1 MILFKFN
8 YQIFAMKKFILYFL
22 ISITSILSLL
32 IVSNIIKNNI
42 HEKISKSNEE
52 QSKELVLKSLKTQVK
67 NTNFD
72 YLNVQRPDF
81 VEIAK
86 KSINTVVHVKS
97 SSSGGD
103 YSIEDFI
110 FGRSQRGPRMGSGSG
125 VIISSDGYI
134 VTNHHVIETAEDI
147 QITTNNNQSY
157 DAKIIGSDEQ
167 NDIALL
173 KIETNDELPYAV
185 FGDSDTTQIGE
196 WVLAVGNPFNLT
208 STVTAGIISAKSRNL
223 DPTGRTTQSYIQT
236 DAAVNPGN
244 SGGALI
250 NNKGELIGI
259 NTAIQTQTGSYVG
272 YSFAVP
278 SNIAKK
284 VIEDILEYGNVQY
297 GFLGVTGTSL
307 NSFRAKELDV
317 LDTEGFFISGIDK
330 ESGANS
336 AGMKIGDI
344 IKDIDGIKISK
355 FSDLKGYLNTKRPND
370 IVEVNLKRDNQ
381 SKKVKVRLN
390 RNERI
395 NFYLIGILKNLN
407 PDELLERNLD
417 DGVKISEFNSDYKSY
432 WEDYGVKENDII
444 KKINGEDIKS
454 ISDIDKIVSSRK
466 YYDPISIEILTQENK
481 LERFN
486 FR

>member
-1 MILFKFN
+1 
-8 YQIFAMKKFILYFL
+8 MKKFIFYFFV
-22 ISITSILSLL
+22 SIISILSVVL
-32 IVSNIIKNNI
+32 VTNIIRNNI
-42 HEKISKSNEE
+42 QEEISKLKEE
-52 QSKELVLKSLKTQVK
+52 QSKDLVLKSFKTQAK
-67 NTNFD
+67 NTNFN
-72 YLNVQRPDF
+72 YLDVQRPDF

-110 FGRSQRGPRMGSGSG
+110 FGRSQRRPQMGSGSG

-134 VTNHHVIETAEDI
+134 ITNHHVIETAEDI

-157 DAKIIGSDEQ
+157 NAKIIGSDEQ

-185 FGDSDTTQIGE
+185 FGDSDSTQIGE

-250 NNKGELIGI
+250 NDKGELIGI

-317 LDTEGFFISGIDK
+317 EDTEGFFINGIDK

-336 AGMKIGDI
+336 AGIKIGDI

-355 FSDLKGYLNTKRPND
+355 FSDLKGYLNTKRPDD
-370 IVEVNLKRDNQ
+370 IVEVNLKRDNV
-381 SKKVKVRLN
+381 SKKVRVQLN
-390 RNERI
+390 KNERI
-395 NFYLIGILKNLN
+395 NFYLIGILKNMSSS
-407 PDELLERNLD
+407 ELIDRDLER
-417 DGVKISEFNSDYKSY
+417 GVKISEFNSDYKSY
-432 WEDYGVKENDII
+432 WEDYGVEENDII
-444 KKINGEDIKS
+444 KKINGEEINS
-454 ISDIDKIVSSRK
+454 IADIDKIVKSRK
-466 YYDPISIEILTQENK
+466 YYDPISIEILTKDNK

>member
-1 MILFKFN
+1 
-8 YQIFAMKKFILYFL
+8 MKKLFTYSFGVI
-22 ISITSILSLL
+22 SLL
-32 IVSNIIKNNI
+32 ISVIFISNFINNNI
-42 HEKISKSNEE
+42 EKRINEIKE
-52 QSKELVLKSLKTQVK
+52 ENNKELFLKNFKQTQ
-67 NTNFD
+67 NTEFSA
-72 YLNVQRPDF
+72 LNIQRPDF

-97 SSSGGD
+97 SSANSD
-103 YSIEDFI
+103 FSIEDFI
-110 FGRSQRGPRMGSGSG
+110 FGRNQRRPQIGSGSG

-134 VTNHHVIETAEDI
+134 ITNHHVIETAEDI
-147 QITTNNNQSY
+147 QITTNDNQSY

-173 KIETNDELPYAV
+173 KIESEDELPYAI
-185 FGDSDTTQIGE
+185 FGDSDSTQIGE

-208 STVTAGIISAKSRNL
+208 STVTAGIISAKSRSL

-284 VIEDILEYGNVQY
+284 VIEDILEYGIVQY

-307 NSFRAKELDV
+307 NSFRARELNVD
-317 LDTEGFFISGIDK
+317 DTEGFFINGIDK
-330 ESGANS
+330 ESGANT
-336 AGMKIGDI
+336 AGIKTGDI

-355 FSDLKGYLNTKRPND
+355 FADLKGYLNTKRPND
-370 IVEVNLKRDNQ
+370 IVEINLKRNNE
-381 SKKVKVRLN
+381 SKRIKVQLN
-390 RNERI
+390 KNERI
-395 NFYLIGILKNLN
+395 NFYLIGILKNMTDKELN
-407 PDELLERNLD
+407 ERDLD
-417 DGVKISEFNSDYKSY
+417 RGVKISEFNSDYKSY
-432 WEDYGVKENDII
+432 WQDYGVKENDVI
-444 KKINGEDIKS
+444 KKINGEEINS
-454 ISDIDKIVSSRK
+454 ISDINKIVKSRK
-466 YYDPISIEILTQENK
+466 YYDPISIEILTSDNK

>member
-1 MILFKFN
+1 MKKILIYSVGIVSLILF
-8 YQIFAMKKFILYFL
+8 M
-22 ISITSILSLL
+22 LL
-32 IVSNIIKNNI
+32 TTHYIKSTIESNI
-42 HEKISKSNEE
+42 EKIKSDNSKQVMLGNF
-52 QSKELVLKSLKTQVK
+52 KKTRNNDLTFL
-67 NTNFD
+67 NT
-72 YLNVQRPDF
+72 QTPDF

-97 SSSGGD
+97 ASSNSSD
-103 YSIEDFI
+103 FSIEDFL
-110 FGRSQRGPRMGSGSG
+110 FGRAQKRPQMGSGSG
-125 VIISSDGYI
+125 VIVSSDGYI
-134 VTNHHVIETAEDI
+134 ITNHHVIETAEEI
-147 QITTNNNQSY
+147 QITTNDNQSY
-157 DAKIIGSDEQ
+157 EAKIIGSDEQ

-173 KIETNDELPYAV
+173 KIESSEDLPYAV
-185 FGDSDTTQIGE
+185 FGDSDSTQIGE

-208 STVTAGIISAKSRNL
+208 STVTAGIISAKSRSL

-250 NNKGELIGI
+250 NEKGELIGI

-284 VIEDILEYGNVQY
+284 VIEDILEYGIVQY

-307 NSFRAKELDV
+307 NSARAKELDV
-317 LDTEGFFISGIDK
+317 SDTEGFYINGIDK
-330 ESGANS
+330 ESGAKS
-336 AGMKIGDI
+336 AGIKIGDI

-370 IVEVNLKRDNQ
+370 IVNINLKRDNE
-381 SKKVKVRLN
+381 SRKVSVQLN

-395 NFYLIGILKNLN
+395 NFYLIGILKNMSQKELSEKELN
-407 PDELLERNLD
+407 Q
-417 DGVKISEFNSDYKSY
+417 GVKISEFNSDYKNY
-432 WEDYGVKENDII
+432 WEDYGVKEGDVI
-444 KKINGEDIKS
+444 KKINGTVINS
-454 ISDIDKIVSSRK
+454 ISDIDKIVKSRN
-466 YYDPISIEILTQENK
+466 YYDPVTIEILTADNK
-481 LERFN
+481 TERFN

>member
-1 MILFKFN
+1 
-8 YQIFAMKKFILYFL
+8 MKKFIFYFFV
-22 ISITSILSLL
+22 SIISILS
-32 IVSNIIKNNI
+32 IVLVTNIIRNNI
-42 HEKISKSNEE
+42 QEEISKLKEE
-52 QSKELVLKSLKTQVK
+52 QSKDLVLKSFKTQAK
-67 NTNFD
+67 NTNFN
-72 YLNVQRPDF
+72 YLDVQRPDF

-110 FGRSQRGPRMGSGSG
+110 FGRSQRRPQMGSGSG

-134 VTNHHVIETAEDI
+134 ITNHHVIETAEDI

-185 FGDSDTTQIGE
+185 FGDSDSTQIGE

-250 NNKGELIGI
+250 NDKGELIGI

-317 LDTEGFFISGIDK
+317 EDTEGFFINGIDK

-336 AGMKIGDI
+336 AGIKIGDI

-355 FSDLKGYLNTKRPND
+355 FSDLKGYLNTKRPDD
-370 IVEVNLKRDNQ
+370 IVEVNLKRDNV
-381 SKKVKVRLN
+381 SKKVRVQLN
-390 RNERI
+390 KNERI
-395 NFYLIGILKNLN
+395 NFYLIGILKNMSSS
-407 PDELLERNLD
+407 ELIDRDLER
-417 DGVKISEFNSDYKSY
+417 GVKD
-432 WEDYGVKENDII
+432 
-444 KKINGEDIKS
+444 
-454 ISDIDKIVSSRK
+454 
-466 YYDPISIEILTQENK
+466 
-481 LERFN
+481 
-486 FR
+486 FRI

>member
-1 MILFKFN
+1 
-8 YQIFAMKKFILYFL
+8 MKKFIFYFF
-22 ISITSILSLL
+22 ISTLSILS
-32 IVSNIIKNNI
+32 IVLVTNIIRNNI
-42 HEKISKSNEE
+42 QEEISKLKEE
-52 QSKELVLKSLKTQVK
+52 QSKDLVLKSFKTQAK
-67 NTNFD
+67 NTNFN
-72 YLNVQRPDF
+72 YLDVQRPDF

-110 FGRSQRGPRMGSGSG
+110 FGRSQRRPQMGSGSG

-134 VTNHHVIETAEDI
+134 ITNHHVIETAEDI

-185 FGDSDTTQIGE
+185 FGDSDSTQIGE

-250 NNKGELIGI
+250 NDKGELIGI

-317 LDTEGFFISGIDK
+317 EDTEGFFINGIDK

-336 AGMKIGDI
+336 AGIKIGDI

-355 FSDLKGYLNTKRPND
+355 FSDLKGYLNTKRPDD
-370 IVEVNLKRDNQ
+370 IVEVNLKRDNV
-381 SKKVKVRLN
+381 SKKVRVQLN
-390 RNERI
+390 KNERI
-395 NFYLIGILKNLN
+395 NFYLIGILKNMSSS
-407 PDELLERNLD
+407 ELIDRDLER
-417 DGVKISEFNSDYKSY
+417 GVKISEFNSDYKSY
-432 WEDYGVKENDII
+432 WEDYGVEENDII
-444 KKINGEDIKS
+444 KKINGEEINS
-454 ISDIDKIVSSRK
+454 IADIDKIVKSRK
-466 YYDPISIEILTQENK
+466 YYDPISIEILTKDNK

>member
-1 MILFKFN
+1 
-8 YQIFAMKKFILYFL
+8 MKKFIFYFFVF
-22 ISITSILSLL
+22 IISILSIVL
-32 IVSNIIKNNI
+32 ITNIIRNNI
-42 HEKISKSNEE
+42 QEEISKLKEE
-52 QSKELVLKSLKTQVK
+52 QSKDLVLKSFKTQAK
-67 NTNFD
+67 NTNFN
-72 YLNVQRPDF
+72 YLDVQRPDF

-110 FGRSQRGPRMGSGSG
+110 FGRSQRRPQMGSGSG

-134 VTNHHVIETAEDI
+134 ITNHHVIETAEDI

-185 FGDSDTTQIGE
+185 FGDSDSTQIGE

-250 NNKGELIGI
+250 NDKGELIGI

-317 LDTEGFFISGIDK
+317 EDTEGFFINGIDK
-330 ESGANS
+330 ESGAYS
-336 AGMKIGDI
+336 AGLKIGDI

-355 FSDLKGYLNTKRPND
+355 FSDLKGYLNTKRPDD
-370 IVEVNLKRDNQ
+370 IVEVNLKRDNV
-381 SKKVKVRLN
+381 SEKVRVQLN
-390 RNERI
+390 KNERI
-395 NFYLIGILKNLN
+395 NFYLIGILKNMSSS
-407 PDELLERNLD
+407 ELIDRDLER
-417 DGVKISEFNSDYKSY
+417 GVKISEFNSDYKSY
-432 WEDYGVKENDII
+432 WEDYGVEENDII
-444 KKINGEDIKS
+444 KKINGEEINS
-454 ISDIDKIVSSRK
+454 IADIDKIVKSRK
-466 YYDPISIEILTQENK
+466 YYDPISIEILTKDNK

>member
-1 MILFKFN
+1 MKKILIYSFGIVSLILF
-8 YQIFAMKKFILYFL
+8 M
-22 ISITSILSLL
+22 LL
-32 IVSNIIKNNI
+32 TTYYIKSTIESNI
-42 HEKISKSNEE
+42 EKIKSDN
-52 QSKELVLKSLKTQVK
+52 SKEVMLENFKKTR
-67 NTNFD
+67 NDDLT
-72 YLNVQRPDF
+72 YLNTQTPDF

-97 SSSGGD
+97 ASSNSSD
-103 YSIEDFI
+103 FSIEDFL
-110 FGRSQRGPRMGSGSG
+110 FGRAQKRPQMGSGSG

-134 VTNHHVIETAEDI
+134 ITNHHVIETAEDI
-147 QITTNNNQSY
+147 QITTNDNQSY
-157 DAKIIGSDEQ
+157 EAKIIGSDEQ

-173 KIETNDELPYAV
+173 KIESSEELPYAV
-185 FGDSDTTQIGE
+185 FGDSDSTQIGE

-208 STVTAGIISAKSRNL
+208 STVTAGIISAKSRSL

-250 NNKGELIGI
+250 NDKGELIGI

-284 VIEDILEYGNVQY
+284 VIEDILEYGMVQY

-307 NSFRAKELDV
+307 NSARAKELDV
-317 LDTEGFFISGIDK
+317 SDTEGFYINGIDK
-330 ESGANS
+330 ESGAKS
-336 AGMKIGDI
+336 AGIKIGDI

-370 IVEVNLKRDNQ
+370 IVNINLKRDNE
-381 SKKVKVRLN
+381 SRKVSVQLN

-395 NFYLIGILKNLN
+395 NFYLIGILKNMSQKELSEKELN
-407 PDELLERNLD
+407 Q
-417 DGVKISEFNSDYKSY
+417 GVKISEFNSDYKNY
-432 WEDYGVKENDII
+432 WEDYGVKEGDVI
-444 KKINGEDIKS
+444 KKINGTVINS
-454 ISDIDKIVSSRK
+454 IADIDKIVKSRN
-466 YYDPISIEILTQENK
+466 YYDPVTIEILTADNNT
-481 LERFN
+481 ERFN

>member
-1 MILFKFN
+1 
-8 YQIFAMKKFILYFL
+8 MKKIFFY
-22 ISITSILSLL
+22 SIGLLVLTSSVLFTFSYINYS
-32 IVSNIIKNNI
+32 IE
-42 HEKISKSNEE
+42 EKIDKINNDK
-52 QSKELVLKSLKTQVK
+52 SKELMLDNFKKTQ
-67 NTNFD
+67 NTNFS
-72 YLNVQRPDF
+72 YLDSQKPDF

-97 SSSGGD
+97 ASSSESD
-103 YSIEDFI
+103 FSIEDFL
-110 FGRSQRGPRMGSGSG
+110 FGRVQRKPQLGSGSG

-134 VTNHHVIETAEDI
+134 VTNHHVIENAENI
-147 QITTNNNQSY
+147 QITSNNNQSY
-157 DAKIIGSDEQ
+157 NAKIIGSDEQ

-173 KIETNDELPYAV
+173 KIESLEELPYAV
-185 FGDSDTTQIGE
+185 FGDSDSTQIGE

-208 STVTAGIISAKSRNL
+208 STVTAGIISAKSRSL

-250 NNKGELIGI
+250 NEKGELIGI

-284 VIEDILEYGNVQY
+284 VIEDILEYGIVQY
-297 GFLGVTGTSL
+297 GFLGITGTSL
-307 NSFRAKELDV
+307 NSSRANELNV
-317 LDTEGFFISGIDK
+317 SDTEGFYINGIDK
-330 ESGANS
+330 ESGAKS
-336 AGMKIGDI
+336 AGVQIGDI

-370 IVEVNLKRDNQ
+370 VVSINLKRANE
-381 SKKVKVRLN
+381 SKKIMVQLN

-395 NFYLIGILKNLN
+395 NFYLIGILKNMSAN
-407 PDELLERNLD
+407 ELTKKD
-417 DGVKISEFNSDYKSY
+417 FDKGVKISEFNNDYKSY
-432 WEDYGVKENDII
+432 WEDYGINEGDVI
-444 KKINGEDIKS
+444 KKINGTMINS
-454 ISDIDKIVSSRK
+454 ISDVDKIVKSRN
-466 YYDPISIEILTQENK
+466 YYDPVTIEILTADNK

>member
-1 MILFKFN
+1 MKKILIYSFGIVSLILF
-8 YQIFAMKKFILYFL
+8 M
-22 ISITSILSLL
+22 LL
-32 IVSNIIKNNI
+32 TTYYIKSTIESNI
-42 HEKISKSNEE
+42 EKIKSDN
-52 QSKELVLKSLKTQVK
+52 SKEVMLENFKKTRNNDLTFL
-67 NTNFD
+67 NT
-72 YLNVQRPDF
+72 QTPDF

-97 SSSGGD
+97 ASSNSGEF
-103 YSIEDFI
+103 SIEDFI
-110 FGRSQRGPRMGSGSG
+110 FGRTNRRSQIGSGSG

-134 VTNHHVIETAEDI
+134 ITNHHVIETAEDI
-147 QITTNNNQSY
+147 QVTTNDNQSY
-157 DAKIIGSDEQ
+157 NAKIIGSDEQ

-173 KIETNDELPYAV
+173 KIDTSDELPYAV
-185 FGDSDTTQIGE
+185 FGDSDSTQIGE

-208 STVTAGIISAKSRNL
+208 STVTAGIISAKSRSL

-284 VIEDILEYGNVQY
+284 VIEDILEYGMVQY

-307 NSFRAKELDV
+307 NSFRAKELEV
-317 LDTEGFFISGIDK
+317 LDTEGFYINGIDK
-330 ESGANS
+330 ESGAKT
-336 AGMKIGDI
+336 AGIKIGDI

-355 FSDLKGYLNTKRPND
+355 FSDLKGYLNTKRPDD
-370 IVEVNLKRDNQ
+370 IVEINLKRDDE
-381 SKKVKVRLN
+381 SRKIMVKLN
-390 RNERI
+390 SNERI
-395 NFYLIGILKNLN
+395 NFYLIGILKNMNSEDLKKKN
-407 PDELLERNLD
+407 IDK
-417 DGVKISEFNSDYKSY
+417 GVKISEFNDDYKSY
-432 WEDYGVKENDII
+432 WKEYGIIEGDVI
-444 KKINGEDIKS
+444 KKINGNEINS
-454 ISDIDKIVSSRK
+454 IVDIDKIVKSRN
-466 YYDPISIEILTQENK
+466 YYDPITIEILTQENK
-481 LERFN
+481 TERFN

>member
-1 MILFKFN
+1 
-8 YQIFAMKKFILYFL
+8 MKKFIFYFFV
-22 ISITSILSLL
+22 SIISILS
-32 IVSNIIKNNI
+32 IVLVTNIISDNI
-42 HEKISKSNEE
+42 QEEISKLKEE
-52 QSKELVLKSLKTQVK
+52 QSKDLVLKSFKTQAK
-67 NTNFD
+67 NTNFN
-72 YLNVQRPDF
+72 YLDVQRPDF

-97 SSSGGD
+97 SSSEGD

-110 FGRSQRGPRMGSGSG
+110 FGRSQRRPQMGSGSG

-134 VTNHHVIETAEDI
+134 ITNHHVIETAEDI

-185 FGDSDTTQIGE
+185 FGDSDSTQIGE

-250 NNKGELIGI
+250 NDKGELIGI

-284 VIEDILEYGNVQY
+284 VIEDILEYGIVQY

-307 NSFRAKELDV
+307 NSARAKELDV
-317 LDTEGFFISGIDK
+317 SDTEGFYINGIDK
-330 ESGANS
+330 ESGAKS
-336 AGMKIGDI
+336 AGIKIGDI

-370 IVEVNLKRDNQ
+370 IVNINLKRDNE
-381 SKKVKVRLN
+381 SRKVSVQLN

-395 NFYLIGILKNLN
+395 NFYLIGILKNMSQKELN
-407 PDELLERNLD
+407 QRELSQ
-417 DGVKISEFNSDYKSY
+417 GVKISEFNADYKNY
-432 WEDYGVKENDII
+432 WEDYGVKEGDVI
-444 KKINGEDIKS
+444 KKINGTIINS
-454 ISDIDKIVSSRK
+454 ISDIDKIVKSRN
-466 YYDPISIEILTQENK
+466 YYDPVTIEILTADNK
-481 LERFN
+481 TERFN

>member
-1 MILFKFN
+1 MKKILIYSVGIVSSILF
-8 YQIFAMKKFILYFL
+8 M
-22 ISITSILSLL
+22 LL
-32 IVSNIIKNNI
+32 TTYYIKSTIESNI
-42 HEKISKSNEE
+42 EKIKSDN
-52 QSKELVLKSLKTQVK
+52 SKEVMLENFKKTR
-67 NTNFD
+67 NNDLT
-72 YLNVQRPDF
+72 YLNTQTPDF

-97 SSSGGD
+97 ASSNSSD
-103 YSIEDFI
+103 FSIEDFL
-110 FGRSQRGPRMGSGSG
+110 FGRAQKRPQMGSGSG

-134 VTNHHVIETAEDI
+134 ITNHHVIETAEDI
-147 QITTNNNQSY
+147 QITTNDNQSY
-157 DAKIIGSDEQ
+157 EAKIIGSDEQ

-173 KIETNDELPYAV
+173 KIESSEELPYAV
-185 FGDSDTTQIGE
+185 FGDSDSTQIGE

-208 STVTAGIISAKSRNL
+208 STVTAGIISAKSRSL

-250 NNKGELIGI
+250 NDKGELIGI

-284 VIEDILEYGNVQY
+284 VIEDILEYGIVQY

-307 NSFRAKELDV
+307 NSARAKELDV
-317 LDTEGFFISGIDK
+317 SDTEGFYINGIDK
-330 ESGANS
+330 ESGAKS
-336 AGMKIGDI
+336 AGIKIGDI

-370 IVEVNLKRDNQ
+370 IVNINLKRDNE
-381 SKKVKVRLN
+381 SRKVSVQLN

-395 NFYLIGILKNLN
+395 NFYLIGILKNMSQKELSEKELN
-407 PDELLERNLD
+407 Q
-417 DGVKISEFNSDYKSY
+417 GVKISEFNSDYKNY
-432 WEDYGVKENDII
+432 WEDYGVKEGDVI
-444 KKINGEDIKS
+444 KKINGTVINS
-454 ISDIDKIVSSRK
+454 IADIDKIVKSRN
-466 YYDPISIEILTQENK
+466 YYDPVTIEILTTDNK
-481 LERFN
+481 TERFN

>member
-1 MILFKFN
+1 MKKILIYSVGIVSLILF
-8 YQIFAMKKFILYFL
+8 M
-22 ISITSILSLL
+22 LL
-32 IVSNIIKNNI
+32 TTYYIKSTIESNI
-42 HEKISKSNEE
+42 EKIKSDN
-52 QSKELVLKSLKTQVK
+52 SKEVILENFKKTR
-67 NTNFD
+67 NNDLT
-72 YLNVQRPDF
+72 YLNTQTPDF

-97 SSSGGD
+97 ASSNSSD
-103 YSIEDFI
+103 FSIEDFL
-110 FGRSQRGPRMGSGSG
+110 FGRAQKRPQMGSGSG

-134 VTNHHVIETAEDI
+134 ITNHHVIETAEDI
-147 QITTNNNQSY
+147 QITTNDNQSY
-157 DAKIIGSDEQ
+157 EAKIIGSDEQ

-173 KIETNDELPYAV
+173 KIESSEELPYAV
-185 FGDSDTTQIGE
+185 FGDSDSTQIGE

-208 STVTAGIISAKSRNL
+208 STVTAGIISAKSRSL

-250 NNKGELIGI
+250 NDKGELIGI

-284 VIEDILEYGNVQY
+284 VIEDILEYGIVQY
-297 GFLGVTGTSL
+297 GFLGITGTSL
-307 NSFRAKELDV
+307 NSARAKNLDV
-317 LDTEGFFISGIDK
+317 SDTEGFYINGIDK
-330 ESGANS
+330 ESGAKS
-336 AGMKIGDI
+336 AGIKIGDI

-370 IVEVNLKRDNQ
+370 IVNINLKRDNE
-381 SKKVKVRLN
+381 SRKVSVQLN

-395 NFYLIGILKNLN
+395 NFYLIGILKNMSQKELSEKELN
-407 PDELLERNLD
+407 Q
-417 DGVKISEFNSDYKSY
+417 GVKISEFNSDYKNY
-432 WEDYGVKENDII
+432 WEDYGVKEGDVI
-444 KKINGEDIKS
+444 KKINGTLINT
-454 ISDIDKIVSSRK
+454 ISDIDKIVKSRN
-466 YYDPISIEILTQENK
+466 YYDPVTIEILTADNK
-481 LERFN
+481 TERFN

>member
-1 MILFKFN
+1 MRKIIIYSFGFICLMLSVLLLSIYIN
-8 YQIFAMKKFILYFL
+8 Y
-22 ISITSILSLL
+22 
-32 IVSNIIKNNI
+32 NI
-42 HEKISKSNEE
+42 EKEISKVKTEK
-52 QSKELVLKSLKTQVK
+52 SKELILQSFKKTQ
-67 NTNFD
+67 NSNFS
-72 YLNVQRPDF
+72 YLNTERPDF

-97 SSSGGD
+97 ASSNSSEF
-103 YSIEDFI
+103 SIEDFI
-110 FGRSQRGPRMGSGSG
+110 FGRTNRRPQIGSGSG

-134 VTNHHVIETAEDI
+134 ITNHHVIETAEDI
-147 QITTNNNQSY
+147 QVTTNDNQSY
-157 DAKIIGSDEQ
+157 NAKIIGSDEQ

-173 KIETNDELPYAV
+173 KIDTSDELPYAV
-185 FGDSDTTQIGE
+185 FGDSDSTQIGE

-208 STVTAGIISAKSRNL
+208 STVTAGIISAKSRSL

-284 VIEDILEYGNVQY
+284 VIEDILEYGMVQY

-307 NSFRAKELDV
+307 NSFRAKELEV
-317 LDTEGFFISGIDK
+317 LDTEGFYINGIDK
-330 ESGANS
+330 ESGAKT
-336 AGMKIGDI
+336 AGIKIGDI

-355 FSDLKGYLNTKRPND
+355 FSDLKGYLNTKRPDD
-370 IVEVNLKRDNQ
+370 IVEINLKRDDE
-381 SKKVKVRLN
+381 SRKIMVKLN
-390 RNERI
+390 SNERI
-395 NFYLIGILKNLN
+395 NFYLIGILKNMN
-407 PDELLERNLD
+407 PEDLKIKNLD
-417 DGVKISEFNSDYKSY
+417 KGVKISEFNDDYKSY
-432 WEDYGVKENDII
+432 WKEYGVIEGDVI
-444 KKINGEDIKS
+444 KKINGNEINS
-454 ISDIDKIVSSRK
+454 IVDIDKIVKSRN
-466 YYDPISIEILTQENK
+466 YYDPITIEILTKENK
-481 LERFN
+481 TERFN

>member
-1 MILFKFN
+1 
-8 YQIFAMKKFILYFL
+8 MKKLFTYSFGVI
-22 ISITSILSLL
+22 SLL
-32 IVSNIIKNNI
+32 ISAIFISNFINNNI
-42 HEKISKSNEE
+42 EKRINEIKE
-52 QSKELVLKSLKTQVK
+52 ENNKELFLKNFKQTQ
-67 NTNFD
+67 NTEFSG
-72 YLNVQRPDF
+72 LNIQRPDF

-97 SSSGGD
+97 SSANSD
-103 YSIEDFI
+103 FSIEDFI
-110 FGRSQRGPRMGSGSG
+110 FGRNQRRPQIGSGSG

-134 VTNHHVIETAEDI
+134 ITNHHVIETAEDI
-147 QITTNNNQSY
+147 QITTNDNQSY

-173 KIETNDELPYAV
+173 KIESEDELPYAI
-185 FGDSDTTQIGE
+185 FGDSDSTQIGE

-208 STVTAGIISAKSRNL
+208 STVTAGIISAKSRSL

-284 VIEDILEYGNVQY
+284 VIEDILEYGIVQY

-307 NSFRAKELDV
+307 NSFRARELNVD
-317 LDTEGFFISGIDK
+317 DTEGFFINGIDK
-330 ESGANS
+330 ESGANT
-336 AGMKIGDI
+336 AGIKTGDI

-355 FSDLKGYLNTKRPND
+355 FADLKGYLNTKRPND
-370 IVEVNLKRDNQ
+370 IVEINLKRNNE
-381 SKKVKVRLN
+381 SKRIKVQLN
-390 RNERI
+390 KNERI
-395 NFYLIGILKNLN
+395 NFYLIGILKNMTDKELN
-407 PDELLERNLD
+407 ERDLD
-417 DGVKISEFNSDYKSY
+417 RGVKISEFNSDYKSY
-432 WEDYGVKENDII
+432 WQDYGVKENDVI
-444 KKINGEDIKS
+444 KKINGEEINS
-454 ISDIDKIVSSRK
+454 ISDINKIVKSRK
-466 YYDPISIEILTQENK
+466 YYDPISIEILTSDNK

>member
-1 MILFKFN
+1 MKKILIYSVGIVSLILF
-8 YQIFAMKKFILYFL
+8 M
-22 ISITSILSLL
+22 LL
-32 IVSNIIKNNI
+32 TTYYIKSTIESNI
-42 HEKISKSNEE
+42 EKIKSDN
-52 QSKELVLKSLKTQVK
+52 SKEVMLENFKKTR
-67 NTNFD
+67 NDDLT
-72 YLNVQRPDF
+72 YLNTQTPDF

-97 SSSGGD
+97 ASSNSSD
-103 YSIEDFI
+103 FSIEDFL
-110 FGRSQRGPRMGSGSG
+110 FGRAQKRRQMGSGSG

-134 VTNHHVIETAEDI
+134 ITNHHVIETAEDI
-147 QITTNNNQSY
+147 QITTNDNQSY
-157 DAKIIGSDEQ
+157 EAKIIGSDEQ

-173 KIETNDELPYAV
+173 KIESSEELPYAV
-185 FGDSDTTQIGE
+185 FGDSDSTQIGE

-208 STVTAGIISAKSRNL
+208 STVTAGIISAKSRSL

-250 NNKGELIGI
+250 NDKGELIGI

-284 VIEDILEYGNVQY
+284 VIEDILEYGIVQY

-307 NSFRAKELDV
+307 NSARAKELDV
-317 LDTEGFFISGIDK
+317 SDTEGFYINGIDK
-330 ESGANS
+330 ESGAKS
-336 AGMKIGDI
+336 AGIKIGDI

-370 IVEVNLKRDNQ
+370 IVNINLKRDNE
-381 SKKVKVRLN
+381 SRKVSVQLN

-395 NFYLIGILKNLN
+395 NFYLIGILKNMSQKELSEKELN
-407 PDELLERNLD
+407 Q
-417 DGVKISEFNSDYKSY
+417 GVKISEFNSDYKNY
-432 WEDYGVKENDII
+432 WEDYGVKEGDVI
-444 KKINGEDIKS
+444 KKINGTVINS
-454 ISDIDKIVSSRK
+454 IADIDKIVKSRN
-466 YYDPISIEILTQENK
+466 YYDPVTIEILTADNNT
-481 LERFN
+481 ERFN

>member
-1 MILFKFN
+1 MKKILIYSVGIVSLILF
-8 YQIFAMKKFILYFL
+8 M
-22 ISITSILSLL
+22 LL
-32 IVSNIIKNNI
+32 TTYYIKSTIESNI
-42 HEKISKSNEE
+42 EKIKSDN
-52 QSKELVLKSLKTQVK
+52 SKEVMLENFKKTR
-67 NTNFD
+67 NNDLT
-72 YLNVQRPDF
+72 YLNTQTPDF

-97 SSSGGD
+97 ASSNSSD
-103 YSIEDFI
+103 FSIEDFL
-110 FGRSQRGPRMGSGSG
+110 FGRAQKRPQMGSGSG

-134 VTNHHVIETAEDI
+134 ITNHHVIETAEDI
-147 QITTNNNQSY
+147 QITTNDNQSY
-157 DAKIIGSDEQ
+157 EAKIIGSDEQ

-173 KIETNDELPYAV
+173 KIESSEELPYAV
-185 FGDSDTTQIGE
+185 FGDSDSTQIGE

-208 STVTAGIISAKSRNL
+208 STVTAGIISAKSRSL

-250 NNKGELIGI
+250 NDKGELIGI

-284 VIEDILEYGNVQY
+284 VIEDILEYGIVQY

-307 NSFRAKELDV
+307 NSARAKELDV
-317 LDTEGFFISGIDK
+317 SDTEGFYINGIDK
-330 ESGANS
+330 ESGAKS
-336 AGMKIGDI
+336 AGIKIGDI

-370 IVEVNLKRDNQ
+370 IVNINLKRDNE
-381 SKKVKVRLN
+381 SRKVSVQLN

-395 NFYLIGILKNLN
+395 NFYLIGILKNMSQKELSKKELN
-407 PDELLERNLD
+407 Q
-417 DGVKISEFNSDYKSY
+417 GVKISEFNSDYKNY
-432 WEDYGVKENDII
+432 WEDYGVKEGDII
-444 KKINGEDIKS
+444 KKINGNVINS
-454 ISDIDKIVSSRK
+454 IADIDKIVKSRN
-466 YYDPISIEILTQENK
+466 YYDPVTIEILTADNK
-481 LERFN
+481 TERFN

>member
-1 MILFKFN
+1 MRKIIIYSFGFICLMLSVLLLSIYIN
-8 YQIFAMKKFILYFL
+8 Y
-22 ISITSILSLL
+22 
-32 IVSNIIKNNI
+32 NI
-42 HEKISKSNEE
+42 EKEISKVKTEK
-52 QSKELVLKSLKTQVK
+52 SKELILQSFKKTQ
-67 NTNFD
+67 NSNFS
-72 YLNVQRPDF
+72 YLNTERPDF

-97 SSSGGD
+97 ASSNSSEF
-103 YSIEDFI
+103 SIEDFI
-110 FGRSQRGPRMGSGSG
+110 FGRTNRRPQIGSGSG

-134 VTNHHVIETAEDI
+134 ITNHHVIETAEDI
-147 QITTNNNQSY
+147 QVTTNDNQSY
-157 DAKIIGSDEQ
+157 NAKIIGSDEQ

-173 KIETNDELPYAV
+173 KIDTSDELPYAV
-185 FGDSDTTQIGE
+185 FGDSDSTQIGE

-208 STVTAGIISAKSRNL
+208 STVTAGIISAKSRSL

-284 VIEDILEYGNVQY
+284 VIEDILEYGMVQY

-307 NSFRAKELDV
+307 NSFRAKELEV
-317 LDTEGFFISGIDK
+317 LDTEGFYINGIDK
-330 ESGANS
+330 ESGAKT
-336 AGMKIGDI
+336 AGIKIGDI

-355 FSDLKGYLNTKRPND
+355 FSDLKGYLNTKRPDD
-370 IVEVNLKRDNQ
+370 IVEINLKRDDE
-381 SKKVKVRLN
+381 SRKIMVKLN
-390 RNERI
+390 SNERI
-395 NFYLIGILKNLN
+395 NFYLIGILKNMN
-407 PDELLERNLD
+407 PEDLKKKNID
-417 DGVKISEFNSDYKSY
+417 KGVKISEFNDDYKSY
-432 WEDYGVKENDII
+432 WKEYGIIEGDVI
-444 KKINGEDIKS
+444 KKINGNEINS
-454 ISDIDKIVSSRK
+454 IVDIDKIVKSRN
-466 YYDPISIEILTQENK
+466 YYDPITIEILTQENK
-481 LERFN
+481 TERFN

>member
-1 MILFKFN
+1 
-8 YQIFAMKKFILYFL
+8 MKKIFFY
-22 ISITSILSLL
+22 SIGLLVLTSSVLFTFSYINYS
-32 IVSNIIKNNI
+32 IE
-42 HEKISKSNEE
+42 EKIDKINNEK
-52 QSKELVLKSLKTQVK
+52 SKELMLDNFKKTQ
-67 NTNFD
+67 NTNFS
-72 YLNVQRPDF
+72 YLDSQKPDF

-97 SSSGGD
+97 ASSSESD
-103 YSIEDFI
+103 FSIEDFL
-110 FGRSQRGPRMGSGSG
+110 FGRVQRKPQLGSGSG

-134 VTNHHVIETAEDI
+134 VTNHHVIENAENI
-147 QITTNNNQSY
+147 QITSNNNQSY
-157 DAKIIGSDEQ
+157 NAKIIGSDEQ

-173 KIETNDELPYAV
+173 KIESLEELPYAV
-185 FGDSDTTQIGE
+185 FGDSDSTQIGE

-208 STVTAGIISAKSRNL
+208 STVTAGIISAKSRSL

-250 NNKGELIGI
+250 NEKGELIGI

-284 VIEDILEYGNVQY
+284 VIEDILEYGIVQY

-307 NSFRAKELDV
+307 NSSRANELNV
-317 LDTEGFFISGIDK
+317 SDTEGFYINGIDK
-330 ESGANS
+330 ESGAKS
-336 AGMKIGDI
+336 AGVQIGDI

-370 IVEVNLKRDNQ
+370 VVSINLKRANE
-381 SKKVKVRLN
+381 SKKIMVQLN

-395 NFYLIGILKNLN
+395 NFYLIGILKNMSAN
-407 PDELLERNLD
+407 ELTKKD
-417 DGVKISEFNSDYKSY
+417 FVKGVKISEFNNDYKSY
-432 WEDYGVKENDII
+432 WEDYGINEGDVI
-444 KKINGEDIKS
+444 KKINGTMINS
-454 ISDIDKIVSSRK
+454 ISDVDKIVKSRN
-466 YYDPISIEILTQENK
+466 YYDPVTIEILTADNK

>member
-1 MILFKFN
+1 
-8 YQIFAMKKFILYFL
+8 MKKFIFYFFVSV
-22 ISITSILSLL
+22 ISILSIAL
-32 IVSNIIKNNI
+32 VTNIIRNNI
-42 HEKISKSNEE
+42 KEEISKLKEE
-52 QSKELVLKSLKTQVK
+52 QSKDLVLKSFKTQAK
-67 NTNFD
+67 NTNFN
-72 YLNVQRPDF
+72 YLDVQRPDF

-110 FGRSQRGPRMGSGSG
+110 FGRSQRRPQMGSGSG

-134 VTNHHVIETAEDI
+134 ITNHHVIETAEDI

-173 KIETNDELPYAV
+173 KIETSDELPYAV
-185 FGDSDTTQIGE
+185 FGDSDSTQIGE

-250 NNKGELIGI
+250 NDKGELIGI

-317 LDTEGFFISGIDK
+317 EDTEGFFINGIDK

-336 AGMKIGDI
+336 AGIKIGDI

-355 FSDLKGYLNTKRPND
+355 FSDLKGYLNTKRPDD
-370 IVEVNLKRDNQ
+370 IVEVNLKRDNV
-381 SKKVKVRLN
+381 SKKVRVQLN
-390 RNERI
+390 KNERI
-395 NFYLIGILKNLN
+395 NFYLIGILKNMSSS
-407 PDELLERNLD
+407 ELIDRDLER
-417 DGVKISEFNSDYKSY
+417 GVKISEFNSDYKSY
-432 WEDYGVKENDII
+432 WEDYGVEENDII
-444 KKINGEDIKS
+444 KKINGEEINS
-454 ISDIDKIVSSRK
+454 IADIDKIVKSRK
-466 YYDPISIEILTQENK
+466 YYDPISIEILTKDNK

>member
-1 MILFKFN
+1 MKKILF
-8 YQIFAMKKFILYFL
+8 Y
-22 ISITSILSLL
+22 SIG
-32 IVSNIIKNNI
+32 IVSLILFMLLTTYYIKSTIESNI
-42 HEKISKSNEE
+42 EKIKSDN
-52 QSKELVLKSLKTQVK
+52 SKEVMLENFKKTRNNNLNFL
-67 NTNFD
+67 NT
-72 YLNVQRPDF
+72 QTPDF

-97 SSSGGD
+97 ASSNSSD
-103 YSIEDFI
+103 FSIEDFL
-110 FGRSQRGPRMGSGSG
+110 FGRAQKRPQMGSGSG

-134 VTNHHVIETAEDI
+134 ITNHHVIETAEDI
-147 QITTNNNQSY
+147 LITTNDNQSY
-157 DAKIIGSDEQ
+157 EAKIIGSDEQ

-173 KIETNDELPYAV
+173 KIESSEELPYAV
-185 FGDSDTTQIGE
+185 FGDSDSTQIGE

-208 STVTAGIISAKSRNL
+208 STVTAGIISAKSRSL

-250 NNKGELIGI
+250 NEKGELIGI

-284 VIEDILEYGNVQY
+284 VIEDILEYGIVQY

-307 NSFRAKELDV
+307 NSARAKELDV
-317 LDTEGFFISGIDK
+317 SDTEGFYINGIDK
-330 ESGANS
+330 ESGAKS
-336 AGMKIGDI
+336 AGIKIGDI

-370 IVEVNLKRDNQ
+370 IVNINLKRDNE
-381 SKKVKVRLN
+381 SRKVSVQLN

-395 NFYLIGILKNLN
+395 NFYLIGILKNMSQKELSEKELN
-407 PDELLERNLD
+407 Q
-417 DGVKISEFNSDYKSY
+417 GVKISEFNSDYKNY
-432 WEDYGVKENDII
+432 WEDYGVKEGDVI
-444 KKINGEDIKS
+444 KKINGNVINS
-454 ISDIDKIVSSRK
+454 IADIDKIVKSRN
-466 YYDPISIEILTQENK
+466 YYDPVTIEILTADNK
-481 LERFN
+481 TERFN

>member
-1 MILFKFN
+1 
-8 YQIFAMKKFILYFL
+8 MKKFIFYFFV
-22 ISITSILSLL
+22 SIISILS
-32 IVSNIIKNNI
+32 IVLVTNIIRNNI
-42 HEKISKSNEE
+42 QEEISKLKEE
-52 QSKELVLKSLKTQVK
+52 QSKDLVLKSFKTQAK
-67 NTNFD
+67 NTNFN
-72 YLNVQRPDF
+72 YLDVQRPDF

-97 SSSGGD
+97 SSSGGE

-110 FGRSQRGPRMGSGSG
+110 FGRSQRRPQMGSGSG

-134 VTNHHVIETAEDI
+134 ITNHHVIETAEDI

-185 FGDSDTTQIGE
+185 FGDSDSTQIGE

-250 NNKGELIGI
+250 NDKGELIGI

-317 LDTEGFFISGIDK
+317 EDTEGFFINGIDK

-336 AGMKIGDI
+336 AGIKIGDI

-355 FSDLKGYLNTKRPND
+355 FSDLKGYLNTKRPDD
-370 IVEVNLKRDNQ
+370 IVEVNLKRDNV
-381 SKKVKVRLN
+381 SKKVRVQLN
-390 RNERI
+390 KNERI
-395 NFYLIGILKNLN
+395 NFYLIGILKNMSSS
-407 PDELLERNLD
+407 ELLDRDLER
-417 DGVKISEFNSDYKSY
+417 GVKISEFNSDYKSY
-432 WEDYGVKENDII
+432 WEDYGVEENDII
-444 KKINGEDIKS
+444 KKINGEEINS
-454 ISDIDKIVSSRK
+454 IADIDKIVKSRK
-466 YYDPISIEILTQENK
+466 YYDPISIEILTKDNK

>member
-1 MILFKFN
+1 
-8 YQIFAMKKFILYFL
+8 MKKFIFYFFV
-22 ISITSILSLL
+22 SIISILS
-32 IVSNIIKNNI
+32 IVLVTNIIRNNI
-42 HEKISKSNEE
+42 QEEISKLKEE
-52 QSKELVLKSLKTQVK
+52 QSKDLVLKNFKTQAK
-67 NTNFD
+67 NTNFN
-72 YLNVQRPDF
+72 YLDVQRPDF

-110 FGRSQRGPRMGSGSG
+110 FGRSQRRPQMGSGSG

-134 VTNHHVIETAEDI
+134 ITNHHVIETAEDI

-173 KIETNDELPYAV
+173 KIETSDELPYAV
-185 FGDSDTTQIGE
+185 FGDSDSTQIGE

-250 NNKGELIGI
+250 NDKGELIGI

-317 LDTEGFFISGIDK
+317 EDTEGFFINGIDK

-336 AGMKIGDI
+336 AGIKIGDI

-355 FSDLKGYLNTKRPND
+355 FSDLKGYLNTKRPDD
-370 IVEVNLKRDNQ
+370 IVEVNLKRDNV
-381 SKKVKVRLN
+381 SKKVRVQLN
-390 RNERI
+390 KNERI
-395 NFYLIGILKNLN
+395 NFYLIGILKNMSSS
-407 PDELLERNLD
+407 ELLDRDLER
-417 DGVKISEFNSDYKSY
+417 GVKISEFNSDYKSY
-432 WEDYGVKENDII
+432 WEDYGVEENDII
-444 KKINGEDIKS
+444 KKINGEEINS
-454 ISDIDKIVSSRK
+454 IADIDKIVKSRK
-466 YYDPISIEILTQENK
+466 YYDPISIEILTKDNK

>member
-1 MILFKFN
+1 
-8 YQIFAMKKFILYFL
+8 MKKFIFYFFVF
-22 ISITSILSLL
+22 IISILSIVL
-32 IVSNIIKNNI
+32 ITNIIRNNI
-42 HEKISKSNEE
+42 QEEISKLKEE
-52 QSKELVLKSLKTQVK
+52 QSKDLVLKSFKTQAK
-67 NTNFD
+67 NTNFN
-72 YLNVQRPDF
+72 YLDVQRPDF

-110 FGRSQRGPRMGSGSG
+110 FGRSQRRPQMGSGSG

-134 VTNHHVIETAEDI
+134 ITNHHVIETAEDI

-185 FGDSDTTQIGE
+185 FGDSDSTQIGE

-250 NNKGELIGI
+250 NDKGELIGI
-259 NTAIQTQTGSYVG
+259 NTAIQSQTGSYVG

-317 LDTEGFFISGIDK
+317 EDTEGFFINGIDK

-336 AGMKIGDI
+336 AGIKIGDI

-355 FSDLKGYLNTKRPND
+355 FSDLKGYLNTKRPDD
-370 IVEVNLKRDNQ
+370 IVEVNLKRDNV
-381 SKKVKVRLN
+381 SEKVRVQLN
-390 RNERI
+390 KNERI
-395 NFYLIGILKNLN
+395 NFYLIGILKNMSSS
-407 PDELLERNLD
+407 ELIDRDLER
-417 DGVKISEFNSDYKSY
+417 GVKISEFNSDYKSY
-432 WEDYGVKENDII
+432 WEDYGVEENDII
-444 KKINGEDIKS
+444 KKINGEEINS
-454 ISDIDKIVSSRK
+454 IADIDKIVKSRK
-466 YYDPISIEILTQENK
+466 YYDPISIEILTKDNK

>member
-1 MILFKFN
+1 MRKIIIYSFG
-8 YQIFAMKKFILYFL
+8 FICLML
-22 ISITSILSLL
+22 SVLLLSIYINH
-32 IVSNIIKNNI
+32 NI
-42 HEKISKSNEE
+42 EKEISKVKTEK
-52 QSKELVLKSLKTQVK
+52 SKELILQSFKQTQ
-67 NTNFD
+67 NSNFS
-72 YLNVQRPDF
+72 YLNTERPDF

-97 SSSGGD
+97 ASSNSGEF
-103 YSIEDFI
+103 SIEDFI
-110 FGRSQRGPRMGSGSG
+110 FGRTNRRPQIGSGSG

-134 VTNHHVIETAEDI
+134 ITNHHVIETAEDI
-147 QITTNNNQSY
+147 QVTTNDNQSY
-157 DAKIIGSDEQ
+157 NAKIIGSDEQ

-173 KIETNDELPYAV
+173 KIDTSDELPYAV
-185 FGDSDTTQIGE
+185 FGDSDSTQIGE

-208 STVTAGIISAKSRNL
+208 STVTAGIISAKSRSL

-284 VIEDILEYGNVQY
+284 VIEDILEYGMVQY

-307 NSFRAKELDV
+307 NSFRAKELEV
-317 LDTEGFFISGIDK
+317 LDTEGFYINGIDK
-330 ESGANS
+330 ESGAKT
-336 AGMKIGDI
+336 AGIKIGDI

-355 FSDLKGYLNTKRPND
+355 FSDLKGYLNTKRPDD
-370 IVEVNLKRDNQ
+370 IVEINLKRDDE
-381 SKKVKVRLN
+381 SRKIMVKLN
-390 RNERI
+390 SNERI
-395 NFYLIGILKNLN
+395 NFYLIGILKNMN
-407 PDELLERNLD
+407 PEDLKKKNID
-417 DGVKISEFNSDYKSY
+417 KGVKISEFNDDYKSY
-432 WEDYGVKENDII
+432 WKEYGIIEGDVI
-444 KKINGEDIKS
+444 KKINGDEINS
-454 ISDIDKIVSSRK
+454 IVDIDKIVKSRN
-466 YYDPISIEILTQENK
+466 YYDPITIEILTQENK
-481 LERFN
+481 TERFN

>member
-1 MILFKFN
+1 
-8 YQIFAMKKFILYFL
+8 MKKYTLYFFGL
-22 ISITSILSLL
+22 LTFILSLIL
-32 IVSNIIKNNI
+32 ISSIINNNI
-42 HEKISKSNEE
+42 QEEISKIKEE
-52 QSKELVLKSLKTQVK
+52 KSKDLVLKSFKTQAK
-67 NTNFD
+67 NTDYN

-97 SSSGGD
+97 SSSGSD
-103 YSIEDFI
+103 YNIEDFI
-110 FGRSQRGPRMGSGSG
+110 FGRSQRRPQMGSGSG

-134 VTNHHVIETAEDI
+134 ITNHHVIETAEDI

-157 DAKIIGSDEQ
+157 EAKIIGSDEQ

-173 KIETNDELPYAV
+173 KIDTTEELPYAI
-185 FGDSDTTQIGE
+185 FGDSDGTQIGE

-250 NNKGELIGI
+250 NDKGELIGI

-317 LDTEGFFISGIDK
+317 EDTEGFFINGIDK

-336 AGMKIGDI
+336 AGIRIGDI

-355 FSDLKGYLNTKRPND
+355 FSDLKGYLNTKRPDD
-370 IVEVNLKRDNQ
+370 IVEVNLKRDNE
-381 SKKVKVRLN
+381 SKKVRVQLN

-395 NFYLIGILKNLN
+395 NFYLVGILKNMSSS
-407 PDELLERNLD
+407 ELSERDLKN
-417 DGVKISEFNSDYKSY
+417 GVKISEFNSDYKSY
-432 WEDYGVKENDII
+432 WEDYGVEENDVV
-444 KKINGEDIKS
+444 KKINGKEINS
-454 ISDIDKIVSSRK
+454 VSDVEKIVKSRK
-466 YYDPISIEILTQENK
+466 YYDPISIEILTKENK

>member
-1 MILFKFN
+1 
-8 YQIFAMKKFILYFL
+8 MKKFIFYFFV
-22 ISITSILSLL
+22 SIISILS
-32 IVSNIIKNNI
+32 IVLVTNIIRNNI
-42 HEKISKSNEE
+42 QEEISKLKEE
-52 QSKELVLKSLKTQVK
+52 QSKDLVLKSFKTQAK
-67 NTNFD
+67 NTNFN
-72 YLNVQRPDF
+72 YLDVQRPDF

-110 FGRSQRGPRMGSGSG
+110 FGRSQRRPQMGSGSG

-134 VTNHHVIETAEDI
+134 ITNHHVIETAEDI
-147 QITTNNNQSY
+147 QITTNSNQSY

-185 FGDSDTTQIGE
+185 FGDSDSTQIGE

-250 NNKGELIGI
+250 NDKGELIGI

-317 LDTEGFFISGIDK
+317 EDTEGFFINGIDK

-336 AGMKIGDI
+336 AGIKIGDI

-355 FSDLKGYLNTKRPND
+355 FSDLKGYLNTKRPDD
-370 IVEVNLKRDNQ
+370 IVEVNLKRDNV
-381 SKKVKVRLN
+381 SKKVRVQLN
-390 RNERI
+390 KNERI
-395 NFYLIGILKNLN
+395 NFYLIGILKNMSSS
-407 PDELLERNLD
+407 ELIDRDLER
-417 DGVKISEFNSDYKSY
+417 GVKISEFNSDYKSY
-432 WEDYGVKENDII
+432 WEDYGVEENDII
-444 KKINGEDIKS
+444 KKINGEEINS
-454 ISDIDKIVSSRK
+454 IADIDKIVKSRK
-466 YYDPISIEILTQENK
+466 YYDPISIEILTKDNK

>member
-1 MILFKFN
+1 MKKILIYSVGIVSLILF
-8 YQIFAMKKFILYFL
+8 M
-22 ISITSILSLL
+22 LL
-32 IVSNIIKNNI
+32 TTYYIKSTIESNI
-42 HEKISKSNEE
+42 EKIKSDN
-52 QSKELVLKSLKTQVK
+52 SKEVMLENFKKTR
-67 NTNFD
+67 NNDLT
-72 YLNVQRPDF
+72 YLNTQTPDF

-97 SSSGGD
+97 ASSNSSD
-103 YSIEDFI
+103 FSIEDFL
-110 FGRSQRGPRMGSGSG
+110 FGRAQKRPQMGSGSG

-134 VTNHHVIETAEDI
+134 ITNHHVIETAEDI
-147 QITTNNNQSY
+147 QITTNDNQSY
-157 DAKIIGSDEQ
+157 EAKIIGSDEQ

-173 KIETNDELPYAV
+173 KIESSEELPYAV
-185 FGDSDTTQIGE
+185 FGDSDSTQIGE

-208 STVTAGIISAKSRNL
+208 STVTAGIISAKSRSL

-250 NNKGELIGI
+250 NDKGELIGI

-284 VIEDILEYGNVQY
+284 VIEDILEYGIVQY

-307 NSFRAKELDV
+307 NSARAKELDV
-317 LDTEGFFISGIDK
+317 SDTEGFYINGIDK
-330 ESGANS
+330 ESGAKS
-336 AGMKIGDI
+336 AGIKIGDI

-370 IVEVNLKRDNQ
+370 IVNINLKRDNE
-381 SKKVKVRLN
+381 SRKVSVQLN

-395 NFYLIGILKNLN
+395 NFYLIGILKNMSQKELSKKELN
-407 PDELLERNLD
+407 Q
-417 DGVKISEFNSDYKSY
+417 GVKISEFNSDYKNY
-432 WEDYGVKENDII
+432 WEDYGVNEGDVI
-444 KKINGEDIKS
+444 KKINGTVINS
-454 ISDIDKIVSSRK
+454 IADIDKIVKSRN
-466 YYDPISIEILTQENK
+466 YYDPVTIEILTTDNK
-481 LERFN
+481 TERFN

>member
-1 MILFKFN
+1 MKKILIYSVGIVSLILF
-8 YQIFAMKKFILYFL
+8 M
-22 ISITSILSLL
+22 LL
-32 IVSNIIKNNI
+32 TTYYIKSTIESNI
-42 HEKISKSNEE
+42 EKIKSDN
-52 QSKELVLKSLKTQVK
+52 SKEVMLENFKKTR
-67 NTNFD
+67 NNDLT
-72 YLNVQRPDF
+72 YLNTQTPDF

-97 SSSGGD
+97 ASSNSSD
-103 YSIEDFI
+103 FSIEDFL
-110 FGRSQRGPRMGSGSG
+110 FGRAQKRPQMGSGSG

-134 VTNHHVIETAEDI
+134 ITNHHVIETAEDI
-147 QITTNNNQSY
+147 QITTNDNQSY
-157 DAKIIGSDEQ
+157 EAKIIGSDEQ

-173 KIETNDELPYAV
+173 KIESSEELPYAV
-185 FGDSDTTQIGE
+185 FGDSDSTQIGE

-208 STVTAGIISAKSRNL
+208 STVTAGIISAKSRSL

-250 NNKGELIGI
+250 NDKGELIGI

-284 VIEDILEYGNVQY
+284 VIEDILEYGIVQY

-307 NSFRAKELDV
+307 NSARAKELDV
-317 LDTEGFFISGIDK
+317 SDTEGFYINGIDK
-330 ESGANS
+330 ESGAKS
-336 AGMKIGDI
+336 AGIKIGDI

-370 IVEVNLKRDNQ
+370 IVNINLKRDNE
-381 SKKVKVRLN
+381 SRKVSVQLN

-395 NFYLIGILKNLN
+395 NFYLIGILKNMSQKELSEKELN
-407 PDELLERNLD
+407 Q
-417 DGVKISEFNSDYKSY
+417 GVKISEFNSDYKNY
-432 WEDYGVKENDII
+432 WEDYGVKEGDVI
-444 KKINGEDIKS
+444 KKINGTVINS
-454 ISDIDKIVSSRK
+454 ISDIDKIVKSRN
-466 YYDPISIEILTQENK
+466 YYDPVTIEILTTDNK
-481 LERFN
+481 TERFN